1 MSLTPP
7 PEDPQEEHDQPRRGG
22 RARKQV
28 EKFEATSAS
37 TTKKGKRKQTREDDD
52 EDENMEDS
60 DSDLTEEED
69 EEADVDPT
77 PKKGKK
83 RKSVGGAGSAR
94 KTKAVNG
101 SGKKK
106 GRKSTGG
113 AGAGANGA
121 GANGAG
127 ANGEDSVRNESPLF
141 NALLSPDIALQP
153 LIDEWVETYQQAAGD
168 EVSEQVSIH
177 ELITLFIR
185 CCGINLDIEQAEATD
200 EDGITD
206 AVERIQD
213 ESVRVA
219 AAAYPLI
226 SRGKQFNAFRKNLD
240 YFLYNLIESLSLT
253 PILFQGTTEE
263 SDHINVLLSLV
274 LNWLNCM
281 STSPLRPIRHTSTY
295 MLLKINSS
303 MCDVA
308 SSVGKDLSLKQ
319 RQKEAEIKKGGTS
332 NAAQKRL
339 KELEEKVKEV
349 QKRKE
354 RLHDMFQEIFDVMFV
369 HRVRDADP
377 HIRSDCLRE
386 LGVWTKKYP
395 DYYVSTSYLTY
406 FTKGCNDPFA
416 HARLETVKALS
427 NLYSKESFMNNAR
440 TVTLRLVPRLIEMAL
455 RDVDLHVR
463 VTAIHVIA
471 LIDKTGILADEDES
485 HRDKVARLVYDQ
497 DSRIRKAVGGFI
509 VNLWGENKENL
520 KTEWSG
526 ARAAKKKRANKISED
541 DMATNLDWKS
551 LATLLI
557 DTSNSLDGPIESTA
571 SSSSQQPILPISITT
586 PLTRA
591 DAAVESIC
599 SEYGLWRDWQS
610 LVDYLLLDH
619 STADQDMW
627 LLTEDEET
635 FMLQVLIAL
644 IQREDQVSYKIDEEE
659 EDRSKK
665 FMQILP
671 RLFAKHQTDVGR
683 IGGILSVLSHI
694 NLGLYLDLRQTK
706 AYETLW
712 DDVTKQFLHH
722 TDPSVLESAI
732 KAVNHLTTN
741 APMATSN
748 TTKLNELQESLFAS
762 LRDESGS
769 DDVAL
774 LSLEEEGIA
783 KLEAILLRILLLEK
797 SRDITEVMEDEEG
810 QSSGW
815 DIICAFAQRG
825 RLGYKEEA
833 KMIEYAVQIVLY
845 HMTWVF
851 RRFTEEEAQDD
862 DKVATLSTKR
872 DKAVEIFQELTLG
885 DNTNTVDTV
894 RRQAFIAYL
903 TLHLLFLYKG
913 SKDHLATPAA
923 KSCPLTIED
932 ETQHRLGGAFLA
944 AVEKCVSDREA
955 HTDAD
960 KNAEGESVPE
970 DLAFLQLT
978 STLVAAIRKGVLEVE
993 HAKEP
998 LAHAGRLGQ
1007 TYDAIVKKLV
1017 DALRDEG
1024 IYNKESETVQ
1034 HVAGSALQQS
1044 FNLFL
1049 DSDSQEPTAPLT
1061 LARMIGSAFTIRG
1074 NHFTVLQ
1081 QLHPSDVCDFHLEAL
1096 DYISRRIS
1104 NYVKQEVATKNREQK
1119 SRLQIKRF
1127 SAITFFKVLIQLL
1140 SPITSPDALK
1150 IKAHLDDAI
1159 SSVGVEVTV
1168 HKGWEPYRAYE
1179 KKLISIASKDPN
1191 VKVAANKKVQQAQQA
1206 EEETEREMDEEDEE
1220 EEDQENNV
1228 TPTKKG
1234 RNRSN
1239 ALINGNGNGDNNR
1252 SSPLS
1257 PPPGPEFEPEQIPT
1271 TPSSKSRKRAREA
1284 SPMDADD
1291 EELDLSPPAQPAD
1304 ESMQLELGEENIDNE
1319 SDHELTLE
1327 GIGPSQNE
1335 RERSASAEPSL
1346 KRRRTVVRY

>member
-37 TTKKGKRKQTREDDD
+37 TTKKGKRKQTWEDDD

-60 DSDLTEEED
+60 DSYLTEEED

-113 AGAGANGA
+113 A
-121 GANGAG
+121 GAG

-240 YFLYNLIESLSLT
+240 YFLYNLTESLSLT
-253 PILFQGTTEE
+253 PILFQETTEE

-406 FTKGCNDPFA
+406 FTKGCNDPSA

-509 VNLWGENKENL
+509 VNLWEENKENL

-599 SEYGLWRDWQS
+599 SEYELWRDWQS

-644 IQREDQVSYKIDEEE
+644 IQREDQDEEE

-665 FMQILP
+665 LMQILP

-762 LRDESGS
+762 LRDEIGS

-815 DIICAFAQRG
+815 DIICAFAERG

-894 RRQAFIAYL
+894 RRQAFIAYF

-955 HTDAD
+955 HTDTD

-998 LAHAGRLGQ
+998 LAHVGRLGQ

-1061 LARMIGSAFTIRG
+1061 LARMIGSAFTIHG

-1104 NYVKQEVATKNREQK
+1104 NYVKQEVATKNREQR